1 MPSFCELRYVS
12 VHPTAAL
19 RSQQRGDPWLIS
31 AKNCEP
37 IPFIRRNYVVSGK
50 MGNLCHVQGQ
60 VGSETTKIHQD
71 GVSWLSQGC
80 KSGGSPSTS
89 ASGSTCWWHQGDIC
103 SFIPAQ
109 AGKRGGSPTL
119 SQRSKSWLFFSI
131 MHRCFYLQAG
141 WHCG

>member
-1 MPSFCELRYVS
+1 MPSFCELQYVS

-37 IPFIRRNYVVSGK
+37 IPFIGRNYVVSGK
-50 MGNLCHVQGQ
+50 MGNLCHGQGQ
-60 VGSETTKIHQD
+60 VGSETIQIHQD

-89 ASGSTCWWHQGDIC
+89 ASGKAEHIGGIC

-119 SQRSKSWLFFSI
+119 PQRDKPWLFFSI
-131 MHRCFYLQAG
+131 VHRCFYLQAG